1 VLETLRNAW
10 KVEETRKKLLYTLL
24 IIVIFRIGSVLIPAP
39 FIDTNVLKEWMNA
52 NSDNTGLGYL
62 NMFSGGSMSKAT
74 VFALSIQPFINASII
89 VQLLTYALPPLE
101 RLSKEGEE
109 GRKKID
115 KISNFVSLILAVFMA
130 FAYYLTMKKNGAV
143 TYRSGFEGVFAAIV
157 IITVFITGAMG
168 VVWLGNRINEKGI
181 GNGVSILIF
190 TGIIANG
197 PSGILSLIEAAKNN
211 PNPYVF
217 VDLFIILFFVFVVGF
232 IVFMNEAERR
242 IPIQYAKRVVGRK
255 QYGGQNTH
263 IPVKV
268 IMSGVMP
275 IIFANAF
282 VSLPMTLA
290 IFFPPKDD
298 GSSWWDKFYTGF
310 QRVFSYR
317 SPLYAAVLFFLIIG
331 FNYFYVSMQ
340 YNPVEI
346 ANNLRQSN
354 GGIPGIRPGKPTS
367 DYIQRVLSKITLV
380 GAIFLGIIAVI
391 PSIFAWIFPDLPNL
405 ALGGTSILI
414 VVSVALETVRTLESQ
429 IMMRHHKGFLE

>member
-1 VLETLRNAW
+1 MLETLRNAW

-52 NSDNTGLGYL
+52 NSDNNALGYL

-197 PSGILSLIEAAKNN
+197 PSGILSLIETAKNK

-242 IPIQYAKRVVGRK
+242 IPGC
-255 QYGGQNTH
+255 
-263 IPVKV
+263 
-268 IMSGVMP
+268 
-275 IIFANAF
+275 
-282 VSLPMTLA
+282 
-290 IFFPPKDD
+290 DE
-298 GSSWWDKFYTGF
+298 
-310 QRVFSYR
+310 R
-317 SPLYAAVLFFLIIG
+317 S
-331 FNYFYVSMQ
+331 
-340 YNPVEI
+340 
-346 ANNLRQSN
+346 
-354 GGIPGIRPGKPTS
+354 
-367 DYIQRVLSKITLV
+367 
-380 GAIFLGIIAVI
+380 
-391 PSIFAWIFPDLPNL
+391 
-405 ALGGTSILI
+405 
-414 VVSVALETVRTLESQ
+414 
-429 IMMRHHKGFLE
+429 

>member
-1 VLETLRNAW
+1 VLETIRNAL
-10 KVEETRKKLLYTLL
+10 KVEETRKKLFFTLL
-24 IIVIFRIGSVLIPAP
+24 IIIIFRIGSVFFPAP
-39 FIDTNVLKEWMNA
+39 FVDIDKIKEWMNA
-52 NSDNTGLGYL
+52 NSDNNALGYL
-62 NMFSGGSMSKAT
+62 NVLSGGAMTKAT
-74 VFALSIQPFINASII
+74 VFALGIQPFINASII
-89 VQLLTYALPPLE
+89 VQLLTYAIPPLE

-115 KISNFVSLILAVFMA
+115 KISSFVSFILAIFMA
-130 FAYYLTMKKNGAV
+130 FAYYLTMKNAGAV
-143 TYRSGFEGVFAAIV
+143 TYTTGFSGVFAAFIIV
-157 IITVFITGAMG
+157 SVFIAGSMI
-168 VVWLGNRINEKGI
+168 VVWLGNRVNEKGI

-197 PSGILSLIEAAKNN
+197 PSAILNLIEAAKDK

-217 VDLFIILFFVFVVGF
+217 VSLFVILLFVFIVGF
-232 IVFMNEAERR
+232 IVFMNESERR

-268 IMSGVMP
+268 CMSGVMP

-282 VSLPMTLA
+282 VSLPMTIAL
-290 IFFPPKDD
+290 FFPPKT
-298 GSSWWDKFYTGF
+298 GGTSWWDKFYAGF
-310 QRVFSYR
+310 TELFGYR
-317 SPLYAAVLFFLIIG
+317 SPVYSIVLFFLIIG

-380 GAIFLGIIAVI
+380 GAIFLGLIAVF
-391 PSIFAWIFPDLPNL
+391 PTIFAAIFPQLGNM